1 MAERYQADV
10 AGDERAAHPA
20 AAPLYPGFDRP
31 TSHDCRLPNVWT
43 HSTVGMVTW
52 AEHKAVE
59 YVLRHTWGYRDDG
72 LRRRSTLD
80 EFLYGRKRHAGSR
93 LRRGNDKGQ
102 KVIIDGSRAT
112 VRQGYL
118 DKEGEGTDPAR
129 IRMYDALSIQ
139 PGAEVDGDDSSNGW
153 DSEIEHPTFG
163 DRAPGVRSTNSRS
176 SVYAQRSEKDT
187 VERHFEQKKGAV
199 VPPHARTMRGAQP
212 RGFARYSRR
221 TRGVCTACSCYPHD
235 PDCLVLAAEVRENP
249 TQNHATLVHERN
261 RS

>member
-10 AGDERAAHPA
+10 AGDGRAAYPS
-20 AAPLYPGFDRP
+20 AAPVYPGFDRL
-31 TSHDCRLPNVWT
+31 TSHDCRLPTIWT
-43 HSTVGMVTW
+43 HSTVGLVTW

-59 YVLRHTWGYRDDG
+59 YVLRHRWGCRDDR

-93 LRRGNDKGQ
+93 LSRGADKGQ

-112 VRQGYL
+112 VRQGYP
-118 DKEGEGTDPAR
+118 DKESEGTDPVR
-129 IRMYDALSIQ
+129 IQMYDALSIQ
-139 PGAEVDGDDSSNGW
+139 PRAEMDDDDSSNGW
-153 DSEIEHPTFG
+153 DSESERPTVR
-163 DRAPGVRSTNSRS
+163 DRTPGIPSSNSRG
-176 SVYAQRSEKDT
+176 SVYAQRSEKEPI
-187 VERHFEQKKGAV
+187 ERHFEQKRGDV

-221 TRGVCTACSCYPHD
+221 TCGVCTACSYYPHD
-235 PDCLVLAAEVRENP
+235 PDCLVLAADVRENP
-249 TQNHATLVHERN
+249 TQNHATLMRERN